1 MIGYTMTVRMYFW
14 NNEYEMIDEVFYI
27 VLN

>member
-1 MIGYTMTVRMYFW
+1 MTIRMYFW
-14 NNEYEMIDEVFYI
+14 NNEYEIIDEVFYI